1 MPATLN
7 ARAESVGDKPTF
19 RDAFKRYRCIV
30 PASGYYEWIARPDGK
45 QPDLSAPDGGA
56 LSFAGL
62 WDRWKNP
69 ETGEFV
75 TSCTIIVTAGNTLT
89 QAIHDCVPVILDK
102 TDLGPGST
110 ARRAQNLLKP
120 PPRRSPSHVA
130 VSMRVNSYWT
140 GDDDPTLISRGAA

>member
-1 MPATLN
+1 MPATFN
-7 ARAESVGDKPTF
+7 ARAESVADKPMF

-30 PASGYYEWIARPDGK
+30 PASGYHEWIARPDGK
-45 QPDLSAPDGGA
+45 QPYLSAPDGGA

-75 TSCTIIVTAGNTLT
+75 TSCSIIVTAANTLT
-89 QAIHDCVPVILDK
+89 QAIHDRVPVILK
-102 TDLGPGST
+102 QTSGL
-110 ARRAQNLLKP
+110 AQRHGGHRTCSSQ
-120 PPRRSPSHVA
+120 PRRSPSHVA
-130 VSMRVNSYWT
+130 VSMRVNTTGT